1 MEVQALPVTMTEEQ
15 AMEIAQK
22 KGNLL
27 GRMLIRDKDI
37 TLKLIYLESKELIFQ
52 MTYASSPLSLRRK
65 LPVTQKIC
73 ILVEGT
79 RCSPAF
85 LDREL
90 ETVSVQ
96 VEDEC
101 QLQACAFP
109 EEKVVEAGKLL
120 ARRMVRRQSGRNVSL
135 AVKEIRSLYR
145 PFYVVFY
152 GEMKEGTKVRYLP
165 IPADGNEVRRTL

>member
-1 MEVQALPVTMTEEQ
+1 MEIQALPVTMTEEQ

-27 GRMLIRDKDI
+27 GRMLIRDQNI

-52 MTYASSPLSLRRK
+52 MTYSSSPLSLRRK
-65 LPVTQKIC
+65 LPATQKIC

-79 RCSPAF
+79 RCTPAF

-90 ETVSVQ
+90 EAVSVQ
-96 VEDEC
+96 VADEG

-109 EEKVVEAGKLL
+109 EEKIVDAGKLL
-120 ARRMVRRQSGRNVSL
+120 ARRMVRRQSGRDVSL
-135 AVKEIRSLYR
+135 EIKEIHSLYR
-145 PFYVVFY
+145 PFYVAFY

-165 IPADGNEVRRTL
+165 IPADGNEVRRTF